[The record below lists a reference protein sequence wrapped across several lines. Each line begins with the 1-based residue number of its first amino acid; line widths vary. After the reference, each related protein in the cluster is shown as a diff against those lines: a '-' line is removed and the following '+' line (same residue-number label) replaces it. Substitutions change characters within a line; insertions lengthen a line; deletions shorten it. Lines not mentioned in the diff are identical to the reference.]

1 MARYTGAKC
10 RQCRREGEKLFLRG
24 RRCLTDKCAV
34 AHRDTP
40 PGQHGKGWRRKPSDY
55 ATQLREKQKFRR
67 IYGLMERQ
75 FRRYFEMA
83 YRQKGNTGANLI
95 VLVERRLDNVVF
107 RLGFAASRAQARQL
121 VSHGH
126 VEVNGR
132 KMDIASYLLSPGEV
146 VAVRKRLADP
156 QRFEEPL
163 QMAKDRG
170 MPAWLSFDEGN
181 LRGTFARLPERAEVP
196 LLIQES
202 LIVEF
207 CSR

>member
-1 MARYTGAKC
+1 MARYTAAKC
-10 RQCRREGEKLFLRG
+10 RLCRREGEKLFLRG

-34 AHRDTP
+34 TRRETP
-40 PGQHGKGWRRKPSDY
+40 PGQHGRGWRRKVSDY
-55 ATQLREKQKFRR
+55 ALQLREKQKFRR

-83 YRQKGNTGANLI
+83 SRQKGNTGENLI
-95 VLVERRLDNVVF
+95 VIVERRLDNVVF
-107 RLGFAASRAQARQL
+107 RLGFATSRAQARQL

-126 VEVNGR
+126 IEVNGR
-132 KMDIASYLLSPGEV
+132 KVDIPSYLLSPGDV
-146 VAVRKRLADP
+146 VAVRPRMRDP
-156 QRFEEPL
+156 RRFEESL

-170 MPAWLSFDEGN
+170 IPAWLELDEEN
-181 LRGTFARLPERAEVP
+181 LRGTFVRLPERAEVP
-196 LLIQES
+196 LPIQES